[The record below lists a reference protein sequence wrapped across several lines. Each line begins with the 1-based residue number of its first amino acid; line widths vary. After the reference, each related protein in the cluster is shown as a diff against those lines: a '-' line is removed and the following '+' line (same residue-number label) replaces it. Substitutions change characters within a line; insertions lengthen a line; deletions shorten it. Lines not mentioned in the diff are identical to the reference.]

1 MKNVKLTRA
10 ALAGSLLLGLAI
22 TAAPSFAGGIV
33 NKKPVPKIGASTR
46 AIKVTGAKSTMN
58 AKHTVQA
65 PLAKK
70 PKSGK

>member
-10 ALAGSLLLGLAI
+10 ALAGSLLLGLVI
-22 TAAPSFAGGIV
+22 TAAPSFAGGT
-33 NKKPVPKIGASTR
+33 KKPVPKLGVSNQ
-46 AIKVTGAKSTMN
+46 AIKATVAKSTIS
-58 AKHTVQA
+58 AKRTVQA